1 MNDIIEALNWRYATK
16 KFNPEKTIIQEQ
28 LDIIK
33 ESLRLVPS
41 SYGLQPLK
49 FLFIENKEIRTQ
61 LIGASYGQRQ
71 VADASN
77 LIVICA
83 SKKMDPSDVDY
94 YLNNIAS
101 TRNVSIDS
109 VQGYGNYMKGTFAP
123 LSQEDIFIWNCKQ
136 AYIALG
142 QLLHTCAS
150 LRIDA
155 TPMEGFKPEE
165 YAKILKMENDDY
177 YPALLCPIG
186 YRSDE
191 DDSQHLTKV
200 RKSHSDL
207 FKTI

>member
-16 KFNPEKTIIQEQ
+16 KFNPEKKISLEQ
-28 LDIIK
+28 LEIIK

-49 FLFIENKEIRTQ
+49 FLLIENKEIRTQ
-61 LIGASYGQRQ
+61 LIEASYGQRQ

-94 YLNNIAS
+94 HLKNIAS
-101 TRNVSIDS
+101 ARNVSIDS

-123 LSQEDIFIWNCKQ
+123 LSPEEIFIWNCKQ

-155 TPMEGFKPEE
+155 TPMEGFKPDE
-165 YAKILKMENDDY
+165 YAKILKLDNSEY

-191 DDSQHLTKV
+191 DDSQHLKKV
-200 RKSHSDL
+200 RKSHGDL
-207 FKTI
+207 FETI